1 MFNTRNPKRNIDC
14 RKAGHRPLCLQNID
28 AAIRIRGTNH

>member
-1 MFNTRNPKRNIDC
+1 MLNTRKPKSNIDC
-14 RKAGHRPLCLQNID
+14 HKAGHRPQCLQSID